1 MLGWAVHGDG
11 RLYFRAESQSVAP
24 LSADHCG
31 LVRTG
36 GFYAWGRTHRR
47 LDFLCIVLLFAGVCA
62 LLAHDTVI
70 PVSAPIGRI
79 LADFS
84 LALYVTHWTVR
95 MIIPYR
101 MNGGSY
107 LEMLPP
113 YLLVSVLYAAVLVLL
128 VRAGRR
134 IIQIV
139 RHRLNQR

>member
-1 MLGWAVHGDG
+1 M
-11 RLYFRAESQSVAP
+11 
-24 LSADHCG
+24 
-31 LVRTG
+31 
-36 GFYAWGRTHRR
+36 
-47 LDFLCIVLLFAGVCA
+47 
-62 LLAHDTVI
+62 LAHDTVI
-70 PVSAPIGRI
+70 PVSAPTGRI
-79 LADFS
+79 PADFS

-101 MNGGSY
+101 MNGDSY

-134 IIQIV
+134 IIQIA